1 MIKIVLHDERPMA
14 LNTFYSGV
22 HWSVRSEEAKRVHQ
36 LVACEIVDRQAFTV
50 PVSITIET
58 GYKDKRRH
66 DPDGAASKL
75 YIDGLVAGGL
85 LADDDM
91 EHVKSV
97 TLRSVRSD
105 RDYVEITVVEA
116 TNEDNAGV

>member
-1 MIKIVLHDERPMA
+1 
-14 LNTFYSGV
+14 
-22 HWSVRSEEAKRVHQ
+22 
-36 LVACEIVDRQAFTV
+36 V
-50 PVSITIET
+50 PVSIAIET

-75 YIDGLVAGGL
+75 YIDGLVVGGL
-85 LADDDM
+85 LIDDDM